1 MDKFYLNWSLKSL
14 FFGLFLL
21 FVILAYSSFL
31 LGDQF
36 DFGQSIVSYFT
47 NIPVLSNVIIVFLLV
62 MSANF
67 FKIYKAQ
74 K

>member
-21 FVILAYSSFL
+21 FVNLTYSSFI
-31 LGDQF
+31 LGDQS

-47 NIPVLSNVIIVFLLV
+47 NISVLSNVIIVFLLV

-67 FKIYKAQ
+67 FKIYKTQ